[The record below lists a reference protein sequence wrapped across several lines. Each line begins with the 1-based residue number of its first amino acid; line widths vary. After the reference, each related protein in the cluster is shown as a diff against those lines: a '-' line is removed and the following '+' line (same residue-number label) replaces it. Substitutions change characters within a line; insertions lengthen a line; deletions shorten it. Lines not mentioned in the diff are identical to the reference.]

1 MILYGKLP
9 LGPLY
14 LFDRKETFNFLESL
28 TARSLLLSVG
38 SYRRDP
44 GICFG
49 EFPTKPP
56 VLASGNSLENR
67 GKIEG
72 RGKISICTV
81 SVKGGT
87 QLMLGRDGVRW

>member
-1 MILYGKLP
+1 MT
-9 LGPLY
+9 
-14 LFDRKETFNFLESL
+14 ENFLESL
-28 TARSLLLSVG
+28 TAHSLLLSVG

-49 EFPTKPP
+49 EFPTKPS
-56 VLASGNSLENR
+56 VLASRNSLENR

-72 RGKISICTV
+72 WSKVSIYAV

-87 QLMLGRDGVRW
+87 QLKFRRDRVRW